1 MLAERL
7 LCQSVNTTEVIY
19 GDTSI
24 ELANEL
30 QKYAEVC
37 YQAQGRADALKA
49 VERAINIFKINY
61 GHDCTQIKE
70 LNEFKQYLATQ

>member
-19 GDTSI
+19 GESSI
-24 ELANEL
+24 ELGFEL

-37 YQAQGRADALKA
+37 YQAGLGAVALNA
-49 VERAINIFKINY
+49 VERAIKIFKLNY
-61 GHDCTQIKE
+61 GEECTQIVE
-70 LNEFKQYLATQ
+70 LNEFKHYLTK